1 MRRQFLGGV
10 DLIMNKYRGEPMRHD
25 RQRSGWRAF
34 FLALLA
40 VLIIAGLTGC
50 AGSKINQDNFN
61 KIKLGMS
68 QEEVQR
74 ILGPP
79 TESSGLEVPMF
90 SGTMSKW
97 IKGDVAIT
105 IQFVNGKVVAKE
117 FSKPPN
123 K

>member
-1 MRRQFLGGV
+1 M
-10 DLIMNKYRGEPMRHD
+10 P
-25 RQRSGWRAF
+25 RSKWQVF
-34 FLALLA
+34 CLTLL
-40 VLIIAGLTGC
+40 VGLVIAGLAGC
-50 AGSKINQDNFN
+50 AGSKINQDNFDQ
-61 KIKLGMS
+61 IKLGMS
-68 QEEVQR
+68 QAEVQL

-97 IKGDVAIT
+97 IQGDVAIT

>member
-1 MRRQFLGGV
+1 MK
-10 DLIMNKYRGEPMRHD
+10 KYRGESMKHD
-25 RQRSGWRAF
+25 RQRSGWRVF

-40 VLIIAGLTGC
+40 GLIIAGLTGC

-61 KIKLGMS
+61 QIKLGMS

-79 TESSGLEVPMF
+79 TESSGLEVPIF

>member
-1 MRRQFLGGV
+1 MRT
-10 DLIMNKYRGEPMRHD
+10 DL
-25 RQRSGWRAF
+25 QRSKWRVF
-34 FLALLA
+34 CLTLL
-40 VLIIAGLTGC
+40 VGLVIAGLAGC
-50 AGSKINQDNFN
+50 AGSKINQDNFDQ
-61 KIKLGMS
+61 IKLGMS
-68 QEEVQR
+68 QAEVQR

-97 IKGDVAIT
+97 VQGNVVIT